1 MTTLAPP
8 PAPVQ
13 EDGARH
19 RAAPPFAARAGR
31 LFTGAPQDPRWARPA
46 LWAILVLATALYAWN
61 LSSITG
67 NTFYDAA
74 VYSGTRSWKAFFFGA
89 LDAGSFIT
97 VDKPPFALWV
107 MGLSARAF
115 GYGTWQLLL
124 PMAALGTGSVA
135 LLYRLVK
142 RDFGAVAATVSAL
155 ALALTPITV
164 AITRDTNPDPV
175 LVFLMLLGA
184 AALLKAVRT
193 GRPMPLVWSGVAIGF
208 AFNTKM
214 MQAYVVL
221 PAFFLV
227 YLWAANASLGRRIR
241 NLAVGTVAL
250 IASSAWWMVV
260 VDLIPASSR
269 PYIGGSTD
277 NTVWDLV
284 IGYNGFGRI
293 FGASSS
299 VGSQG
304 NGASFGGEAGL
315 YRMFNEIMGGQIS
328 WLIPFVVIALAAGLV
343 LRGRAPR
350 TDARRAALMLWGGW
364 FVLHYLTFA
373 LAEGTFHPYYVTAM
387 APGIAALAGAGG
399 VTLHDAHRNGV
410 AAKWSWVLPAAVAAS
425 AVWAVVLLQ
434 RASGSGALYTAAEV
448 VAGAAGAASVIGLL
462 VGRFTGR
469 QRLTGVA
476 ALAAVVALLAARP
489 PTRRRPRPPAP
500 TAPTRRPGR
509 APAVRGHGR
518 RRSAAERRFGQCP
531 GDGPGALG
539 QRRLRGAGHDR
550 VRLGAVRYDRI
561 RLGRVRYR
569 RRSDRRGYGRWRWH
583 PGVVRDDHVSAEEPG
598 RRHLAGGGGHRSD
611 GLLDHPGVG
620 RAGDLHGRLVRQRR
634 RDDAHR
640 AQGPREGGEAALH
653 RRRRQW
659 SGLLELRDPD
669 LGRGER
675 HGRVRLQRSLPPGR
689 VRRRLRC
696 PCGTV
701 RTHAGRAAG
710 SHRRPALRA
719 PDRATTPD
727 PPQRHRRRGCVRG
740 GRPRPEVH
748 AKAVAPQP
756 SSHTAAPRAPA
767 SKLTRPPPPSGTRR
781 CAAPVRRAGRRTP
794 RSRPVPPPTR
804 RPPRPARR
812 PPWRRCRP
820 R

>member
-8 PAPVQ
+8 PAPAR
-13 EDGARH
+13 EDGSRH
-19 RAAPPFAARAGR
+19 RAAPPSRSDLARR
-31 LFTGAPQDPRWARPA
+31 LFTGAPEDPRWARPA

-67 NTFYDAA
+67 NSFYDAA
-74 VYSGTRSWKAFFFGA
+74 VYSGTKSWKAFFFGA

-107 MGLSARAF
+107 MGLSARVF
-115 GYGTWQLLL
+115 GYGTWQLML
-124 PMAALGTGSVA
+124 PMVAVGVGSVA

-142 RDFGAVAATVSAL
+142 RDFGPVAATIAAL
-155 ALALTPITV
+155 TLTLTPITV

-193 GRPMPLVWSGVAIGF
+193 GRTMPLVWSGVAIGF

-227 YLWAANASLGRRIR
+227 YLWAAKGSLGRRIR

-250 IASSAWWMVV
+250 VASSAWWMVV

-299 VGSQG
+299 VGSAG

-328 WLIPFVVIALAAGLV
+328 WLIPFATIALVAGLV

-399 VTLHDAHRNGV
+399 VTLYKAFREGSAAVGV
-410 AAKWSWVLPAAVAAS
+410 PPLERSREWGRVWVLPSAIAVS
-425 AVWAVVLLQ
+425 TVWAVVLLQ
-434 RASGSGALYTAAEV
+434 RVSDSGTLYTVAEAV
-448 VAGAAGAASVIGLL
+448 VAAAGTLSVAGLL
-462 VGRFTGR
+462 IGRFTKR
-469 QRLTGVA
+469 HRLMGVA
-476 ALAAVVALLAARP
+476 ALAAVVALLAGPAAYSVSAATSSTNGTNPTAGPSTGGGMGGMGGGQRPSGAGGPGGTGSRSTGQP
-489 PTRRRPRPPAP
+489 PTGSGSSS
-500 TAPTRRPGR
+500 TGESGTTESGTT
-509 APAVRGHGR
+509 
-518 RRSAAERRFGQCP
+518 E
-531 GDGPGALG
+531 
-539 QRRLRGAGHDR
+539 
-550 VRLGAVRYDRI
+550 
-561 RLGRVRYR
+561 
-569 RRSDRRGYGRWRWH
+569 SD
-583 PGVVRDDHVSAEEPG
+583 STESQ
-598 RRHLAGGGGHRSD
+598 AGGGGGGMGGGTQVSSAMITYLKKHQD
-611 GLLDHPGVG
+611 G
-620 RAGDLHGRLVRQRR
+620 ATWLVAVATDQTASSIILESGQPVISMGGWSGS
-634 RDDAHR
+634 DDAMTLAKLKSLVKSGKLHYIVIGDSG
-640 AQGPREGGEAALH
+640 QGSSNSEISTWVKKNGTAVSDY
-653 RRRRQW
+653 
-659 SGLLELRDPD
+659 SGLY
-669 LGRGER
+669 
-675 HGRVRLQRSLPPGR
+675 RL
-689 VRRRLRC
+689 
-696 PCGTV
+696 
-701 RTHAGRAAG
+701 
-710 SHRRPALRA
+710 
-719 PDRATTPD
+719 D
-727 PPQRHRRRGCVRG
+727 
-740 GRPRPEVH
+740 
-748 AKAVAPQP
+748 
-756 SSHTAAPRAPA
+756 A
-767 SKLTRPPPPSGTRR
+767 SDVG
-781 CAAPVRRAGRRTP
+781 
-794 RSRPVPPPTR
+794 
-804 RPPRPARR
+804 
-812 PPWRRCRP
+812 
-820 R
+820 

>member
-8 PAPVQ
+8 PAPVR

-19 RAAPPFAARAGR
+19 RSAPPADGGLASRARR
-31 LFTGAPQDPRWARPA
+31 LFTGAPEDPRWARPA

-74 VYSGTRSWKAFFFGA
+74 VYSGTKSWKAFFFGA

-115 GYGTWQLLL
+115 GYGTWQLML
-124 PMAALGTGSVA
+124 PMVAVGTGSVA

-155 ALALTPITV
+155 ALTLTPITV
-164 AITRDTNPDPV
+164 AITRDTNPDPI

-184 AALLKAVRT
+184 AALLKSVRT
-193 GRPMPLVWSGVAIGF
+193 GRLMPLVWSGVAIGF

-227 YLWAANASLGRRIR
+227 YLWAANASLGKRIR
-241 NLAVGTVAL
+241 NLAVGTFAL
-250 IASSAWWMVV
+250 IVSSAWWMVV

-269 PYIGGSTD
+269 PYVGGSTD

-315 YRMFNEIMGGQIS
+315 YRMFNDIMGGQIS
-328 WLIPFVVIALAAGLV
+328 WLIPFAAIALVAGLV

-399 VTLHDAHRNGV
+399 VMLYNAFRNGS
-410 AAKWSWVLPAAVAAS
+410 AAKWGWVLPAAVAAS
-425 AVWAVVLLQ
+425 SVWAVVLLQ
-434 RASGSGALYTAAEV
+434 RVSGSGTLYTVAEV
-448 VAGAAGAASVIGLL
+448 VAGVAGAASVIGLL
-462 VGRFTGR
+462 VGRFTKR
-469 QRLTGVA
+469 QRLMGVA
-476 ALAAVVALLAARP
+476 ALAAVVALLAG
-489 PTRRRPRPPAP
+489 PAAYSASAASSSTNGTNP
-500 TAPTRRPGR
+500 TA
-509 APAVRGHGR
+509 
-518 RRSAAERRFGQCP
+518 
-531 GDGPGALG
+531 GPSTGG
-539 QRRLRGAGHDR
+539 MGGM
-550 VRLGAVRYDRI
+550 
-561 RLGRVRYR
+561 
-569 RRSDRRGYGRWRWH
+569 
-583 PGVVRDDHVSAEEPG
+583 
-598 RRHLAGGGGHRSD
+598 GGGGGQRPSGADGGPGTNSD
-611 GLLDHPGVG
+611 EAPSGSGDGQEMGQPPSNSGGSTEDGGSTESGTTESGTAESGSTESGTTESGTTESGTADG
-620 RAGDLHGRLVRQRR
+620 RTGGGMGGGTQVSSAMITYLKKNQDGATWLVAVATDQT
-634 RDDAHR
+634 ASSIILES
-640 AQGPREGGEAALH
+640 GEPVISMGG
-653 RRRRQW
+653 W
-659 SGLLELRDPD
+659 SGSDNAMTLAKLKSLVKAGKLHYIVVSDSGQGSSNSEISTWVKANGTAVSDYSGLY
-669 LGRGER
+669 
-675 HGRVRLQRSLPPGR
+675 RL
-689 VRRRLRC
+689 
-696 PCGTV
+696 
-701 RTHAGRAAG
+701 
-710 SHRRPALRA
+710 
-719 PDRATTPD
+719 D
-727 PPQRHRRRGCVRG
+727 
-740 GRPRPEVH
+740 
-748 AKAVAPQP
+748 
-756 SSHTAAPRAPA
+756 A
-767 SKLTRPPPPSGTRR
+767 SDVS
-781 CAAPVRRAGRRTP
+781 
-794 RSRPVPPPTR
+794 
-804 RPPRPARR
+804 
-812 PPWRRCRP
+812 
-820 R
+820 

>member
-8 PAPVQ
+8 PAPVRQ
-13 EDGARH
+13 DGTRH
-19 RAAPPFAARAGR
+19 RAAPPGAGGLTSRVRR
-31 LFTGAPQDPRWARPA
+31 LFTGAPEDPRWARPA

-74 VYSGTRSWKAFFFGA
+74 VYSGTKSWKAFFFGA

-115 GYGTWQLLL
+115 GYGTWQLML
-124 PMAALGTGSVA
+124 PMVAVGTGSVA

-155 ALALTPITV
+155 ALTLTPITV
-164 AITRDTNPDPV
+164 AITRDTNPDPI

-184 AALLKAVRT
+184 AALLKSVRT
-193 GRPMPLVWSGVAIGF
+193 GRLMPLVWSGVAIGF

-227 YLWAANASLGRRIR
+227 YLWAANASLGKRIR

-250 IASSAWWMVV
+250 IVSSAWWMVV

-315 YRMFNEIMGGQIS
+315 YRMFNDTMGGQIS
-328 WLIPFVVIALAAGLV
+328 WLIPFAAIALVAGLV

-387 APGIAALAGAGG
+387 APGIAALVGAGG
-399 VTLHDAHRNGV
+399 VMLHNAFRNGS
-410 AAKWSWVLPAAVAAS
+410 AAKWGWVLPSAVAAS
-425 AVWAVVLLQ
+425 SVWAVVLLQ
-434 RASGSGALYTAAEV
+434 RASGSGTLYTVAEV
-448 VAGAAGAASVIGLL
+448 MAGVAGAASVIGLL
-462 VGRFTGR
+462 VGRFTKR
-469 QRLTGVA
+469 QRLMGVA
-476 ALAAVVALLAARP
+476 ALAAVVALLAG
-489 PTRRRPRPPAP
+489 PAAYSASAATSSTNGTNP
-500 TAPTRRPGR
+500 TA
-509 APAVRGHGR
+509 
-518 RRSAAERRFGQCP
+518 
-531 GDGPGALG
+531 GPSSGG
-539 QRRLRGAGHDR
+539 MGGM
-550 VRLGAVRYDRI
+550 
-561 RLGRVRYR
+561 
-569 RRSDRRGYGRWRWH
+569 
-583 PGVVRDDHVSAEEPG
+583 
-598 RRHLAGGGGHRSD
+598 GGGGGQRPS
-611 GLLDHPGVG
+611 G
-620 RAGDLHGRLVRQRR
+620 AGDGTGTDSGAAPSGSGDGQDMGQPPSNSGGSTDNGGSTESGTTESGTADSSTAGSGSTEAGTTEAGTAESGTAGGRTGGGMGGDTQVSSAMITYLKKNQDGATWLVAVATDQT
-634 RDDAHR
+634 ASSIILES
-640 AQGPREGGEAALH
+640 GEPVISMGG
-653 RRRRQW
+653 W
-659 SGLLELRDPD
+659 SGSDNAMTLAKLKSLVKAGKLHYIVVSDSGQGSSNSEISTWVKANGTAVSDYSGLY
-669 LGRGER
+669 
-675 HGRVRLQRSLPPGR
+675 RL
-689 VRRRLRC
+689 
-696 PCGTV
+696 
-701 RTHAGRAAG
+701 
-710 SHRRPALRA
+710 
-719 PDRATTPD
+719 D
-727 PPQRHRRRGCVRG
+727 
-740 GRPRPEVH
+740 
-748 AKAVAPQP
+748 
-756 SSHTAAPRAPA
+756 A
-767 SKLTRPPPPSGTRR
+767 SDVG
-781 CAAPVRRAGRRTP
+781 
-794 RSRPVPPPTR
+794 
-804 RPPRPARR
+804 
-812 PPWRRCRP
+812 
-820 R
+820 